1 MTDSVHRTHWLVQ
14 TSVAYDALCLLNIL
28 TGDSFYTSSH
38 PGVFERW
45 QPRLQG
51 QPLEAF
57 KRLEY
62 TVRTEHKG
70 IISAWLCLFF
80 SGVQP
85 RDLNDLI
92 QAALEPE
99 PMLEAYRNSVYFE
112 AEQAR
117 VFATLLPDL
126 LILFQFLAASPFEL
140 EHQQDLGLVFQDQLA
155 ELERTLNGFDIV
167 AVVEQHLGRKLNTPE
182 IEVFMLAY
190 TAPHGLKLMGNR
202 FITSKDW
209 QAVITVQT
217 AIHELMHPPFD
228 HGKLEVQDAIQ
239 TLEQDLVLKT
249 HFEQH
254 DPAFGYNT
262 WAGYVEENCVRA
274 LDQVIGEGF
283 GVARDATERWE
294 QEDGGMHMLAARL
307 TPLLR
312 ARKISGGS
320 FEDWFIAQVFNG
332 SLQS

>member
-140 EHQQDLGLVFQDQLA
+140 EHQQDL
-155 ELERTLNGFDIV
+155 
-167 AVVEQHLGRKLNTPE
+167 
-182 IEVFMLAY
+182 
-190 TAPHGLKLMGNR
+190 
-202 FITSKDW
+202 
-209 QAVITVQT
+209 
-217 AIHELMHPPFD
+217 
-228 HGKLEVQDAIQ
+228 
-239 TLEQDLVLKT
+239 
-249 HFEQH
+249 
-254 DPAFGYNT
+254 
-262 WAGYVEENCVRA
+262 
-274 LDQVIGEGF
+274 
-283 GVARDATERWE
+283 
-294 QEDGGMHMLAARL
+294 
-307 TPLLR
+307 
-312 ARKISGGS
+312 
-320 FEDWFIAQVFNG
+320 
-332 SLQS
+332 